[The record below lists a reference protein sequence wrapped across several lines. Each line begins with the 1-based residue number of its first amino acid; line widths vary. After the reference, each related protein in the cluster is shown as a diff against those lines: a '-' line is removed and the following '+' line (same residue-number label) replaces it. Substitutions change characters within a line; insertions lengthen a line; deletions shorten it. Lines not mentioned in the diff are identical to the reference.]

1 MRCFVRIAATI
12 LLALAPAAFADSIQ
26 FTINSSVLITGSSPA
41 DSYWGIYQTPA
52 DAFGTMSEVRAGVPA
67 AEGTTTFS
75 NVSFFLPSGVVVT
88 SATMNVIV
96 PTTPIEGT
104 ASVSIAP
111 EGLPQPDNSNDVHIP
126 PTFNEPAVASF
137 FDVYPIGFPL
147 YVIPTTPI
155 IDGNE
160 VSTGTFDLTFS
171 GGGSITGTVNTQGY
185 NWAGY
190 ITGSGQAVLPY
201 SVQIDVDYTPVPEP
215 SGFVLLGTGLIGSIA
230 TIRRWRRA

>member
-1 MRCFVRIAATI
+1 MKRFAYIAVI
-12 LLALAPAAFADSIQ
+12 LFAFAPAAFADSIQ
-26 FTINSSVLITGSSPA
+26 FTINSSVLITGSSPD

-52 DAFGTMSEVRAGVPA
+52 DAFGTMSEVHAGVPGT
-67 AEGTTTFS
+67 GTTTFS

-88 SATMNVIV
+88 SATMDVIV

-111 EGLPQPDNSNDVHIP
+111 EGLPPPDNVSDVHIP

-160 VSTGTFDLTFS
+160 VSTGTFDLTFF
-171 GGGSITGTVNTQGY
+171 GGGSIIGTVNTQGY

-215 SGFVLLGTGLIGSIA
+215 SCFVLLGTGLAVTAAGV
-230 TIRRWRRA
+230 RRRLKG